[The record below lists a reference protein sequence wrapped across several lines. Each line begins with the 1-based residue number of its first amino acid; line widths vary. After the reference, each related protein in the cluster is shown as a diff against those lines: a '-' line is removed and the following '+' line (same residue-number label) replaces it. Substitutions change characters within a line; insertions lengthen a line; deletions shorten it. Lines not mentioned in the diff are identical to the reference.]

1 MKYTLHG
8 FSQQKACEL
17 KLGLDELAVLRWFI
31 DFRDTDRM
39 EHREIDGRVYYWV
52 VYSKVLDD
60 LPILKCNARTIAN
73 KFKKL
78 EEAEILLHKT
88 FKKGGTFSYYG
99 VGDAYTLLL
108 SGANIFHGSQKIDE
122 GVDKKLTNGSQKIDE
137 GVDKILSYKDSSITY
152 SSIKDSSIN
161 NIYSDH
167 CDSKPI
173 KHKYGEYKNVLLT
186 DEELDK
192 LKNEFPDYEQK
203 IENLSSY
210 IESKGAKYKSHL
222 ATIRN
227 WSKKDEQKK
236 PDKYKEIRSWLD

>member
-1 MKYTLHG
+1 MTGHL
-8 FSQQKACEL
+8 
-17 KLGLDELAVLRWFI
+17 LR
-31 DFRDTDRM
+31 
-39 EHREIDGRVYYWV
+39 
-52 VYSKVLDD
+52 
-60 LPILKCNARTIAN
+60 
-73 KFKKL
+73 
-78 EEAEILLHKT
+78 
-88 FKKGGTFSYYG
+88 GT
-99 VGDAYTLLL
+99 
-108 SGANIFHGSQKIDE
+108 
-122 GVDKKLTNGSQKIDE
+122 
-137 GVDKILSYKDSSITY
+137 SI
-152 SSIKDSSIN
+152 DSSIN

-192 LKNEFPDYEQK
+192 LKNEFIDYEQK